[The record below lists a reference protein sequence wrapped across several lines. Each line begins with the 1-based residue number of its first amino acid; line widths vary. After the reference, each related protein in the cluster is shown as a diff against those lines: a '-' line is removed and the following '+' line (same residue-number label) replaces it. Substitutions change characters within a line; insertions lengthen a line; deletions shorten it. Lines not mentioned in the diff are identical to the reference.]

1 MRWRCLPKDPRG
13 PARRG
18 RGGGR
23 GGRRESR
30 VDRYDEFELEAEER
44 MGNFGDRTSELL
56 CQGVKPLDD
65 DARVSVPVLVL
76 LHLSDCHTIPG
87 LGCS

>member
-30 VDRYDEFELEAEER
+30 VDRYGEFELEAEER
-44 MGNFGDRTSELL
+44 MGNFGDRFDVGT
-56 CQGVKPLDD
+56 
-65 DARVSVPVLVL
+65 VL
-76 LHLSDCHTIPG
+76 PG
-87 LGCS
+87 RQTLGRRRSGECSSFSIVASL

>member
-30 VDRYDEFELEAEER
+30 VDRYDEFESEAEER
-44 MGNFGDRTSELL
+44 IGYFGFTEDRTSELL
-56 CQGVKPLDD
+56 CQGVKPLDG
-65 DARVSVPVLVL
+65 DARESVPVHSL
-76 LHLSDCHTIPG
+76 
-87 LGCS
+87 